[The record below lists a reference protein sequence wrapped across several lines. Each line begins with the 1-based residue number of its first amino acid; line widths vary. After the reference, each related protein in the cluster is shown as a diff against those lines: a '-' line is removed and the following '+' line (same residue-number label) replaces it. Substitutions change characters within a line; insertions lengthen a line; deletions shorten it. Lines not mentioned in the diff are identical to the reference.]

1 MNDKY
6 KQAEENLKLL
16 YGDPK
21 QLKKKTWKDK
31 VKGIVTKFQPIRRE
45 EKLYS
50 VKDIESEMRLRR
62 REELEPVV
70 NLKQR
75 KKKGLIDCR
84 LELDFGY
91 EFKEKE
97 IIIDVSVDGELF
109 KFMSNRGSSEF
120 TTYIGAAKR
129 F

>member
-1 MNDKY
+1 MDDKY
-6 KQAEENLKLL
+6 KQADENLKLI

-31 VKGIVTKFQPIRRE
+31 VKEVVNKLQPIKRE

-62 REELEPVV
+62 REELEPKI
-70 NLKQR
+70 NMKQR
-75 KKKGLIDCR
+75 AKKGLIDCR

-91 EFKEKE
+91 EFKNKE
-97 IIIDVSVDGELF
+97 IIIDLSVDGELF
-109 KFMSNRGSSEF
+109 KLMSNRGSTEF
-120 TTYIGAAKR
+120 TMYMGAAKR